1 MSNSQSDN
9 VEMNQRLTESLL
21 QVNSLMY
28 QLPPSLGIASVATHV
43 VDFSQQSSYSGT
55 NRETVIVD
63 VQTANF
69 VDASASYFKFEVKPN
84 DAGFGFASGSC
95 ANIFAR
101 VCVRS
106 KQGKEI
112 CRLESAGLITK
123 FFERW
128 NYSKQW
134 LDSIGKVQGYSDAK
148 FTAGSVS
155 NTLQYGDEVPT
166 SGKVFI
172 LPVQAIIPAFSI
184 IGSKML
190 PPQMMSGL
198 RLELTLE
205 SPNKC
210 FASTNQA
217 SLASLSGYTVNAFTC
232 NWKNFVLADAFT
244 RQVNI
249 MASNGLN
256 VMHKEYFHTIVSATS
271 GTQINTDIKKSAS
284 KALKCMIVTR
294 LESDIKDDGRDTFRS
309 APYDYTSFQAHCGT
323 QFYPHQPIVVKDTSS
338 NGNAEAYYYTA
349 YGLDKLEHFHP
360 PSVSRDEFTGYADAS
375 NNNVGWNNGMIVF
388 NINKSNVSD
397 LAGMQLNNSRAL
409 LLDLTREGTEPIRM
423 DCYLQFL
430 RLSKYTQTSCIVL
443 D

>member
-1 MSNSQSDN
+1 MSSDPNQN

-69 VDASASYFKFEVKPN
+69 VDASASYFKFEVKPEQ
-84 DAGFGFASGSC
+84 AGFSFASGSC
-95 ANIFAR
+95 ANIFSR

-112 CRLESAGLITK
+112 ARLEGAGLLTK

-134 LDSIGKVQGYSDAK
+134 LDSIGKVQGYSDTK

-155 NTLQYGDEVPT
+155 NTLDYGDEVPT

-172 LPVQAIIPAFSI
+172 LPVQAIVPCFSI

-205 SPNKC
+205 SPDKC
-210 FASTNQA
+210 FASRNQT
-217 SLASLSGYTVNAFTC
+217 SLASLSGYSVNAFTC
-232 NWKNFVLADAFT
+232 HWKNFVLADAFT
-244 RQVNI
+244 RQINI

-256 VMHKEYFHTIVSATS
+256 VMHKEYFHTIVSPN
-271 GTQINTDIKKSAS
+271 GTQINTDIKKSCS
-284 KALKCMIVTR
+284 KALKCMVITR
-294 LESDIKDDGRDTFRS
+294 LESDIKGAGRDTLRS
-309 APYDYTSFQAHCGT
+309 APFDYTSLQAHCGT
-323 QFYPHQPIVVKDTSS
+323 QFYPHQPLTVKDTSS

-349 YGLDKLEHFHP
+349 YGMDKLEHFHP
-360 PSVSRDEFTGYADAS
+360 PSVSRDEFTGYPDAS
-375 NNNVGWNNGMIVF
+375 NNDIGWNNGMIVW

-397 LAGMQLNNSRAL
+397 LAGMQLNNSRSL
-409 LLDLTREGTEPIRM
+409 LLDMTRESGDDAVRL

-430 RLSKYTQTSCIVL
+430 RLSKYTTTSCIVL